1 MIYLLTVGL
10 VCGIDQLTKLLI
22 VHYFTLYQSTVILP
36 GFFSLTYVTNRGAA
50 FSIFADVESPW
61 RHYFFVGIGIIALL
75 ALTLMWFKIP
85 KSSQIK
91 AIGLPLIAGG
101 ALGNLID
108 RIRYGEVIDF
118 LDFYLNSYHWP
129 AFNVAD
135 IAICTGVFLYIVFN
149 VLDTSKLK

>member
-1 MIYLLTVGL
+1 VIYLLTVGL

-22 VHYFTLYQSTVILP
+22 VNYFTLYQSTVILP

-61 RHYFFVGIGIIALL
+61 RHYFFVGIGIVALL

-85 KSSQIK
+85 KNSQIK

-108 RIRYGEVIDF
+108 RIHYGEVIDF
-118 LDFYLNSYHWP
+118 LDFYVKSYHWP

-135 IAICTGVFLYIVFN
+135 IAICTGVFLYIVFS
-149 VLDTSKLK
+149 VLDTSKSK